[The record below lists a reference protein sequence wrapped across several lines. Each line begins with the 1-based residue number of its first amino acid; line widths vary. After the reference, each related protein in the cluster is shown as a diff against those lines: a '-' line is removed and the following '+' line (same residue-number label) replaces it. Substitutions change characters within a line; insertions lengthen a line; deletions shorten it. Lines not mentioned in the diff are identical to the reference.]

1 MQRDTDKI
9 FIRATTAYGT
19 RSENIISGVTPREAF
34 AAIMSGTVGAYTEQ
48 DRAAIARTVT
58 RTPTG
63 YSFVDTDGMIVW
75 IGKARPE
82 ETANLRWEDCIKGGL

>member
-9 FIRATTAYGT
+9 FIRSAHRDGT
-19 RSENIISGVTPREAF
+19 RGEIVISGVTPREAF
-34 AAIMSGTVGAYTEQ
+34 AAVMRGDVGAYTEQ
-48 DRAAIARTVT
+48 ERVAIARTVT

-63 YSFVDTDGMIVW
+63 YSFVDTDGTIVW

-82 ETANLRWEDCIKGGL
+82 EKAHFSWSICIKGGL